1 MTKYL
6 GIDYGLVHIG
16 LATSEHTL
24 ATPLVSLHNDGS
36 LISSLVSLVTR
47 EGITTIICGI
57 PEGMLAPK
65 VEDFAARLRLATNL
79 PVILHGETLSTQE
92 AKQKLR
98 EAGASRA
105 KKKDDHAYAACL
117 ILEDYL
123 ELTALSRQ

>member
-1 MTKYL
+1 MNKYL

-24 ATPLVSLHNDGS
+24 ATPLPSLRNDTS
-36 LISSLVSLVTR
+36 LFATLQSIVVA

-57 PEGMLAPK
+57 PEGKLVPTI
-65 VEDFAARLRLATNL
+65 ESFAKQLHDLTGI
-79 PVILHGETLSTQE
+79 PVILHPETLSSQD
-92 AKQKLR
+92 AVQKLR

-123 ELTALSRQ
+123 DMLY